1 MNAQTI
7 QDSVNKYRYG
17 VKIGNYNEETF
28 GSVKAVTEVY
38 SWIPQLE

>member
-1 MNAQTI
+1 MNSQTI

-28 GSVKAVTEVY
+28 GRDLVLKEVL
-38 SWIPQLE
+38 ILL